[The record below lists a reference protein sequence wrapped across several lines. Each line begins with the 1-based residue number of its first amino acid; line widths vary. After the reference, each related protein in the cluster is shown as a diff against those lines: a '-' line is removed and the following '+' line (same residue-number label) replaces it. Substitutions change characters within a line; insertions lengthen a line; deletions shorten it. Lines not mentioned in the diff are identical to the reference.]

1 MSNIHVKREQVVDA
15 KPEDVYTILADYK
28 GKHKQILTPN
38 FQDYNVEKGGRGS
51 GTVVSY
57 RLLAG
62 GRERFYRMH
71 VDEPVKGKV
80 ITERDSDSSLMTTWT
95 LSPLKDGQQTMV
107 SVASEWTG
115 GTGVGGFFE
124 RVFAPIGLRRI
135 YTNMLSLLKL
145 LVQPADKSTEVE
157 KRKGS
162 MTSKIGSLLF
172 VVALL
177 LVFVSI
183 VRYLRKA

>member
-1 MSNIHVKREQVVDA
+1 MSNIHVKREQVVNA
-15 KPEDVYTILADYK
+15 KPEDVYAVLADYK

-62 GRERFYRMH
+62 GRERFYRMR

-80 ITERDSDSSLMTTWT
+80 ITERDSDSSLVTTWT
-95 LSPLKDGQQTMV
+95 LSPLKGGQQTKV
-107 SVASEWTG
+107 SLASEWTG

-135 YTNMLSLLKL
+135 YTNMLSLLKM
-145 LVQPADKSTEVE
+145 LVQPPDKSTEIE
-157 KRKGS
+157 KSKGGVV
-162 MTSKIGSLLF
+162 SKIGPLLLI
-172 VVALL
+172 VALL
-177 LVFVSI
+177 QAFGSV